1 MQTPRTMGHPLAATS
16 MATVT
21 PQEFP
26 AASLAPQQVAAL
38 QRALRYVDEHLS
50 QPLRV
55 TELAAAACV
64 SRFHLVRLFRIGTGA
79 SPLRYVRRRRIERA
93 RQLLPG
99 AQLPMA
105 CLAQQLG
112 FFDQSHFV
120 RSFRAETGCS
130 PGQYV
135 AGDAALLLPLD
146 RVSNGVHP

>member
-1 MQTPRTMGHPLAATS
+1 
-16 MATVT
+16 MATV
-21 PQEFP
+21 FP
-26 AASLAPQQVAAL
+26 PDPSAVSLAPQQAAAL

-64 SRFHLVRLFRIGTGA
+64 SRFHLVRLFRTGTGA
-79 SPLRYVRRRRIERA
+79 SPLRYVGRRRIERA

-99 AQLPMA
+99 AQLPMSR
-105 CLAQQLG
+105 LAQQLG

-130 PGQYV
+130 PGQFL
-135 AGDAALLLPLD
+135 AGDAALLLPPD
-146 RVSNGVHP
+146 RVSHGVHP

>member
-1 MQTPRTMGHPLAATS
+1 
-16 MATVT
+16 MATVS
-21 PQEFP
+21 PP
-26 AASLAPQQVAAL
+26 DSPVVSLAPQQAVAL
-38 QRALRYVDEHLS
+38 QRALRYIDEHLS

-55 TELAAAACV
+55 TDLANAACV
-64 SRFHLVRLFRIGTGA
+64 SRFHLVRLFRSGTGA

-99 AQLPMA
+99 AHLPMA
-105 CLAQQLG
+105 CVAQQLG

-130 PGQYV
+130 PSQFL

-146 RVSNGVHP
+146 PASHGVQP

>member
-1 MQTPRTMGHPLAATS
+1 MGHPLAAS
-16 MATVT
+16 RMATVFS
-21 PQEFP
+21 PDPP
-26 AASLAPQQVAAL
+26 AVALAPQQAAAL

-55 TELAAAACV
+55 TELAQAACV
-64 SRFHLVRLFRIGTGA
+64 SRFHLVRLFRTGTGA

-93 RQLLPG
+93 RQLLPV
-99 AQLPMA
+99 AQLPMS

-130 PGQYV
+130 PGQYL
-135 AGDAALLLPLD
+135 AGDAALLLPPD
-146 RVSNGVHP
+146 RVSNGVQP

>member
-1 MQTPRTMGHPLAATS
+1 MGHPLAAS
-16 MATVT
+16 PMATDV
-21 PQEFP
+21 PPELP
-26 AASLAPQQVAAL
+26 AVALAPQQAAAL

-55 TELAAAACV
+55 TELAQAACV
-64 SRFHLVRLFRIGTGA
+64 SRFHLVRLFRTGTGA

-130 PGQYV
+130 PGQYL
-135 AGDAALLLPLD
+135 AGDAALLLPPD
-146 RVSNGVHP
+146 RVSNGVQP

>member
-1 MQTPRTMGHPLAATS
+1 MGHPLTASS
-16 MATVT
+16 MATVL
-21 PQEFP
+21 PPAPP
-26 AASLAPQQVAAL
+26 AASLAPQQAAAL

-64 SRFHLVRLFRIGTGA
+64 SRFHLVRLFRSGTGA

-93 RQLLPG
+93 RQLLS
-99 AQLPMA
+99 AQHLPMS

-130 PGQYV
+130 PGQYL
-135 AGDAALLLPLD
+135 AGDAALLLPPDLD
-146 RVSNGVHP
+146 SNGVHA

>member
-1 MQTPRTMGHPLAATS
+1 MGHPLAASS
-16 MATVT
+16 MAPVT
-21 PQEFP
+21 PQEFS

-64 SRFHLVRLFRIGTGA
+64 SRFHLVRLFRSGTGA

-93 RQLLPG
+93 RQLLS
-99 AQLPMA
+99 AQHLPMS

>member
-1 MQTPRTMGHPLAATS
+1 MGHPFAAS
-16 MATVT
+16 RMATLF
-21 PQEFP
+21 PPDPP
-26 AASLAPQQVAAL
+26 AASLAPQQAAAL

-64 SRFHLVRLFRIGTGA
+64 SRFHLVRLFRVGTGA

-135 AGDAALLLPLD
+135 AGDAALLHPLD

>member
-1 MQTPRTMGHPLAATS
+1 MGHPLAAS
-16 MATVT
+16 RMATVFS
-21 PQEFP
+21 PDPP
-26 AASLAPQQVAAL
+26 AVALAPQQAAAL

-64 SRFHLVRLFRIGTGA
+64 SRFHLVRLFRTGTGA

-93 RQLLPG
+93 RQLLPV
-99 AQLPMA
+99 AQLPMS
-105 CLAQQLG
+105 CLAQQQG

-130 PGQYV
+130 PGQYL
-135 AGDAALLLPLD
+135 AGDAALLLPPD
-146 RVSNGVHP
+146 RVSNGVQP

>member
-1 MQTPRTMGHPLAATS
+1 MAIDSLPASPATPLAPRQA
-16 MATVT
+16 
-21 PQEFP
+21 
-26 AASLAPQQVAAL
+26 AAL

-55 TELAAAACV
+55 TDLAEAACV
-64 SRFHLVRLFRIGTGA
+64 SRFHLVRLFRTGTGA

-93 RQLLPG
+93 CQLLPG
-99 AQLPMA
+99 ARLPMSS
-105 CLAQQLG
+105 LSQQLG

-130 PGQYV
+130 PGQYR

-146 RVSNGVHP
+146 HASNGVHP

>member
-1 MQTPRTMGHPLAATS
+1 MGHPLAASS

-21 PQEFP
+21 AQESP

-55 TELAAAACV
+55 TELAAVACV
-64 SRFHLVRLFRIGTGA
+64 SRFHLVRLFRSGTGA

-93 RQLLPG
+93 RQLLPV
-99 AQLPMA
+99 AQLPMS

-130 PGQYV
+130 PGQYL
-135 AGDAALLLPLD
+135 AGDAALLLPPD

>member
-1 MQTPRTMGHPLAATS
+1 MGYPLAAPR
-16 MATVT
+16 MATVV
-21 PQEFP
+21 PPDPP
-26 AASLAPQQVAAL
+26 AVALAPQQAAAL

-55 TELAAAACV
+55 TELAQAACV
-64 SRFHLVRLFRIGTGA
+64 SRFHLVRLFRTGTGA

-130 PGQYV
+130 PGQYL
-135 AGDAALLLPLD
+135 AGDSALLLPPD
-146 RVSNGVHP
+146 HASNGVHP

>member
-1 MQTPRTMGHPLAATS
+1 MGHPLAAPP
-16 MATVT
+16 MATASL
-21 PQEFP
+21 PDSS
-26 AASLAPQQVAAL
+26 AASLAPHQTAAL

-55 TELAAAACV
+55 TDLADAACV
-64 SRFHLVRLFRIGTGA
+64 SRFHLVRLFRSGTGA

-93 RQLLPG
+93 RQLLPV
-99 AQLPMA
+99 AQLPMS

-130 PGQYV
+130 PGQYL
-135 AGDAALLLPLD
+135 AGDAALLLPPD
-146 RVSNGVHP
+146 RVSNGVQP

>member
-1 MQTPRTMGHPLAATS
+1 MGHPFAAPY
-16 MATVT
+16 MATVS
-21 PQEFP
+21 PPASP
-26 AASLAPQQVAAL
+26 AASLAPHQAAAL

-55 TELAAAACV
+55 TELAQAACV
-64 SRFHLVRLFRIGTGA
+64 SRFHLVRLFRTGTGA

-130 PGQYV
+130 PGQYL
-135 AGDAALLLPLD
+135 AGDAALLLPPD
-146 RVSNGVHP
+146 HVSNGVHP